1 MSLVA
6 WYPLNGDYKNY
17 TAENM
22 GLTQTSIPS
31 YENGKIGRAL
41 SLGGFKWTAEQ
52 TAKILNNKEVSIALW
67 IYVNADEGS
76 TTNRAMIFGNDNML
90 PPNNRRFSLYQYPNC
105 NSLHWSWQNG
115 NSSNTFTAGVL
126 NGVLPSYKWTHICVT
141 YKNPIG
147 KIYINGELK
156 KTFNGVYN
164 SESFEYETQVIHN
177 SSYHYLNDYRFY
189 NHCLSD
195 AEVKEISK
203 GLVLH
208 YTMDSLYGE
217 GNIIKN
223 SYNGCNGGNA
233 IILQDEKYNGFSIRY
248 LKYEGTSFR
257 DAIGL
262 SNIIEPNPNE
272 YYTASFWAK
281 GNCQIRAHF
290 YPDCCVSVVSNQ
302 GFKGTSGD
310 GHCDFNLTKDWAR
323 YWVTWKTKSDV
334 SGLKNFVVGRI
345 YNQGEGAE
353 CYIAGVKFEK
363 GEVAT
368 LWCPNIADTNAS
380 DYGLDKVCDSSGYG
394 NDGVSTDLEYSI
406 DRKKGLTS
414 TKYNGSTSKILTQ
427 KGSFAWFT
435 FDEFTISCWMKPTVS
450 PSTYTGSIGVSY
462 DEPINPEVISART
475 LSLNNHSGSLCIE
488 SIKNNQWKTYNSGY
502 SLAINEWQH
511 CAITIDKNNLISF
524 YVNGILVKTD
534 ILDFG
539 SNVSQN
545 QNAFF
550 QVGCDLAGGDEYYQ
564 GYYDDIRFYTTT
576 LSADDI
582 LQLYR
587 ETQKIDNL
595 GNLYCSELNEVER
608 RVEYLESNGTQ
619 WIDTGIKA
627 SDKISFE
634 ISFEDNEIITYDR
647 FFFGATDNNTSRF
660 YLGYGW
666 DNNNTGFAYGGSINQ
681 LDKIGSKKRA
691 TIKFDVDKNLYVNGI
706 KENISISTF
715 GGVSLN
721 IYLFTRNVNGN
732 KGAGTFTKIYYCK
745 IWKNG
750 EIVRDLLPTISTEE
764 GHIGEACL
772 FDTVTNTYFY
782 NQGTGKF
789 TTNLDESTTNID
801 FTSKGIV
808 NTDYIIEGKD
818 KTKIKNDGNIIE
830 VNNLYEN

>member
-22 GLTQTSIPS
+22 ELTQTSTPS

-41 SLGGFKWTAEQ
+41 NLGGFIWTAEQ

-76 TTNRAMIFGNDNML
+76 TTNRAMIFGSGGTT
-90 PPNNRRFSLYQYPNC
+90 PPNNRRFSLFQYPNC

-115 NSSNTFTAGVL
+115 NSSNTFTDGIL

-208 YTMDSLYGE
+208 YTMD
-217 GNIIKN
+217 KV
-223 SYNGCNGGNA
+223 
-233 IILQDEKYNGFSIRY
+233 
-248 LKYEGTSFR
+248 YEE
-257 DAIGL
+257 
-262 SNIIEPNPNE
+262 N
-272 YYTASFWAK
+272 
-281 GNCQIRAHF
+281 
-290 YPDCCVSVVSNQ
+290 
-302 GFKGTSGD
+302 
-310 GHCDFNLTKDWAR
+310 
-323 YWVTWKTKSDV
+323 
-334 SGLKNFVVGRI
+334 
-345 YNQGEGAE
+345 
-353 CYIAGVKFEK
+353 
-363 GEVAT
+363 
-368 LWCPNIADTNAS
+368 
-380 DYGLDKVCDSSGYG
+380 KVYDSSGYG

-414 TKYNGSTSKILTQ
+414 TKYNGSTSRILTQ
-427 KGSFAWFT
+427 KGSFSWFN
-435 FDEFTISCWMKPTVS
+435 FDECTISCWMKPTLS
-450 PSTYTGSIGVSY
+450 PSGYTGSIGISY
-462 DEPINPEVISART
+462 DGNPSGKT
-475 LSLNNHSGSLCIE
+475 LCLNNHGGRFCVE
-488 SIKNNQWKTYNSGY
+488 SIRDSYWMTYPSDY
-502 SLAINEWQH
+502 TLPINEWSH
-511 CAITIDKNNLISF
+511 CVITINRDNIIKF
-524 YVNGILVKTD
+524 YVNGELIKTD
-534 ILDFG
+534 TLNFG
-539 SNVSQN
+539 SITYSSA
-545 QNAFF
+545 NALF

-564 GYYDDIRFYTTT
+564 GYYDDVRFYTTS

-587 ETQKIDNL
+587 ETQKIDNK

-619 WIDTGIKA
+619 YIDTGI
-627 SDKISFE
+627 
-634 ISFEDNEIITYDR
+634 
-647 FFFGATDNNTSRF
+647 
-660 YLGYGW
+660 
-666 DNNNTGFAYGGSINQ
+666 
-681 LDKIGSKKRA
+681 
-691 TIKFDVDKNLYVNGI
+691 
-706 KENISISTF
+706 ISISNKF
-715 GGVSLN
+715 QIEIQFSLN
-721 IYLFTRNVNGN
+721 QSKDYQNLFCCRESSSRTRTLFVKNLNGFRNDQDGWQNVISVPLSLNTKYILKSSQTQFKLNNNVLYDYQSDSGVTINRKVTLLNSYDVGSGVMSNTYQFNG
-732 KGAGTFTKIYYCK
+732 KIYYCK
-745 IWKNG
+745 IWDNDTL
-750 EIVRDLLPTISTEE
+750 VRDFLPTISTEE

-808 NTDYIIEGKD
+808 NTDYIMEGKEQA
-818 KTKIKNDGNIIE
+818 KIKNDGNIIE
-830 VNNLYEN
+830 VNNLYEK

>member
-22 GLTQTSIPS
+22 GLTQTSTPS

-115 NSSNTFTAGVL
+115 NSSDTFTAGVL

-310 GHCDFNLTKDWAR
+310 GQCDFNLTKDWAR

-334 SGLKNFVVGRI
+334 SGLKNFIVGRI

-368 LWCPNIADTNAS
+368 LWCPNIADTDAS
-380 DYGLDKVCDSSGYG
+380 DYGLDKVCDNSGYG
-394 NDGVSTDLEYSI
+394 NDGASTDLEYSI

-427 KGSFAWFT
+427 KGSFSWFN
-435 FDEFTISCWMKPTVS
+435 FDECTISCWMKPTSS
-450 PSTYTGSIGVSY
+450 PSEYTGSVGVSY
-462 DEPINPEVISART
+462 DGNPSGKT
-475 LSLNNHSGSLCIE
+475 LCLNNHGGKLCVE
-488 SIKNNQWKTYNSGY
+488 SIRDSYWMTYFSDY
-502 SLAINEWQH
+502 ILPINEWSH
-511 CAITIDKNNLISF
+511 CVITINKDSIIKF
-524 YVNGILVKTD
+524 YVNGELIKTD
-534 ILDFG
+534 TLNFG
-539 SNVSQN
+539 STTHSNA
-545 QNAFF
+545 NAFF
-550 QVGCDLAGGDEYYQ
+550 QVGCDLAGKDEYYQ
-564 GYYDDIRFYTTT
+564 GYYDDVRFYTTS
-576 LSADDI
+576 LSADDV
-582 LQLYR
+582 LKLYK
-587 ETQKIDNL
+587 ETQKIDNK

-619 WIDTGIKA
+619 YIDTGI
-627 SDKISFE
+627 
-634 ISFEDNEIITYDR
+634 
-647 FFFGATDNNTSRF
+647 
-660 YLGYGW
+660 
-666 DNNNTGFAYGGSINQ
+666 
-681 LDKIGSKKRA
+681 
-691 TIKFDVDKNLYVNGI
+691 
-706 KENISISTF
+706 ISISNKF
-715 GGVSLN
+715 QIEMQFSLN
-721 IYLFTRNVNGN
+721 QSKDYQNLFCCRESSSHTRTLFVKNLNGFRNDQDGWQNVIAAPLSLNTKYILKSSQTQFKLSNNVLYNYQSGSGVTINRKVTLLNSYDVGSGVMSNTYQFNG
-732 KGAGTFTKIYYCK
+732 KIYYCK
-745 IWKNG
+745 IWDDNTL
-750 EIVRDLLPTISTEE
+750 VRDFLPTISTEE
-764 GHIGEACL
+764 GRIGEACL

-789 TTNLDESTTNID
+789 TTNLDESTSNID

-808 NTDYIIEGKD
+808 NTDYIIEGKEQA
-818 KTKIKNDGNIIE
+818 KIKNDGNIIE